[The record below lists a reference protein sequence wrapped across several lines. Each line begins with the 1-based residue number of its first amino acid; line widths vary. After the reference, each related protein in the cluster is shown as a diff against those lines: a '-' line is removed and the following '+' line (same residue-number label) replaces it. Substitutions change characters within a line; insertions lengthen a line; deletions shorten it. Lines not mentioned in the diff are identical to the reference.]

1 MTWASTT
8 VSVSF
13 SGASVAV
20 EVAQVPGT
28 GSSQLELRVDG
39 HLLESAT
46 TDTTQPQNISIPYL
60 GTGTHTLEVT
70 KITEALFGEA
80 LLTDVYLDQT
90 GR

>member
-8 VSVSF
+8 VSISF
-13 SGASVAV
+13 TGAAVTV
-20 EVAQVPGT
+20 EVAQVPNT

-39 HLLESAT
+39 HLVESAT
-46 TDTTQPQNISIPYL
+46 TDTTQPKNISIPYV
-60 GTGTHTLEVT
+60 GTGTHTLEIT

-80 LLTDVYLDQT
+80 FLTAVYLDQT